1 MQEPRAV
8 GKEAV
13 AVVGSCGVGHGG
25 GDAGGGGGVVGGG
38 GIGFTFRA
46 RLMERH
52 IVSAVKAS
60 E

>member
-1 MQEPRAV
+1 M